1 MSGYRM
7 EFAVLESELSFEYR
21 RFDEVARIN
30 YSVSRRSKQ
39 DTSQLPFMTANEKD
53 YQQFLAKTTD
63 KTNNQ
68 IKQID
73 LILNAKSSN
82 KETKRFVYN
91 NLIFN

>member
-1 MSGYRM
+1 
-7 EFAVLESELSFEYR
+7 
-21 RFDEVARIN
+21 
-30 YSVSRRSKQ
+30 
-39 DTSQLPFMTANEKD
+39 MTANEKD

-91 NLIFN
+91 NLIFILLFFN